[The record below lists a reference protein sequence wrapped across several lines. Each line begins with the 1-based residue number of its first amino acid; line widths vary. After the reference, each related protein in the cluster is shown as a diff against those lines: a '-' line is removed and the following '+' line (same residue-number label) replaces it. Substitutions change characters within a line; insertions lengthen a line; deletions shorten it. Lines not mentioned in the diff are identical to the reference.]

1 MRLVLFRSARGLN
14 LRADAA
20 RACASVRAAG
30 FDGIEA
36 SLTDIGGS
44 QTERRVFGKAAQ
56 AEGLELILSAYSS
69 WDSYEGE
76 VSAHVSTMLK
86 ELESL
91 ADLNGSLSLQ
101 LRLVNAHSGS
111 DAWSEAQACEYF
123 GAIAQASDA
132 GLGGAL
138 PPVAHETHRGR
149 YLCCPFTT
157 ARLLQRVPSLRLT
170 SDLSHWVLKAEGLLD
185 APEEA
190 RLLHCRITNPNPDPN
205 ADPDHDPDPDS
216 DPDQAQLLRSCIAPA
231 VDHIHARLGAPQL
244 SDPRDPRH
252 ALAAARFYAFW
263 AECWSAREAAA
274 VSGRAAVA
282 TATVEYG
289 SPLEYGARGDYAGHT
304 PVDHAGAPVAGC
316 RLDTT
321 LASASA
327 ELRHRFDVWHRD
339 VSRRMDL

>member
-1 MRLVLFRSARGLN
+1 MRLVLFRSAWGLN

-44 QTERRVFGKAAQ
+44 QAEQLAFGKAAQ

-69 WDSYEGE
+69 WVNYEGVYE
-76 VSAHVSTMLK
+76 AKPVSAHVSTMLK

-91 ADLNGSLSLQ
+91 ADLNGSLPLP

-111 DAWSEAQACEYF
+111 DAWSEAEACEYF
-123 GAIAQASDA
+123 GALAQASDA

-149 YLCCPFTT
+149 YLCCPFAT
-157 ARLLQRVPSLRLT
+157 ARLLGRVPSLRLT
-170 SDLSHWVLKAEGLLD
+170 ADLSHWVLKTERLLD

-190 RLLHCRITNPNPDPN
+190 RLLG
-205 ADPDHDPDPDS
+205 A
-216 DPDQAQLLRSCIAPA
+216 CIAPA
-231 VDHIHARLGAPQL
+231 VDHLHARLGAPQLPQL

-252 ALAAARFYAFW
+252 ALAAARFYSFW

-289 SPLEYGARGDYAGHT
+289 PSEYGPAQHGARGDYAGYT
-304 PVDHAGAPVAGC
+304 PLDRAGAPVAGC
-316 RLDTT
+316 GLDDT

-327 ELRHRFDVWHRD
+327 ELREHFEVWHRD
-339 VSRRMDL
+339 VQRRMDL

>member
-190 RLLHCRITNPNPDPN
+190 
-205 ADPDHDPDPDS
+205 
-216 DPDQAQLLRSCIAPA
+216 QLLRSCIAPA